1 VAEHT
6 EQVRYGRLDKDFV
19 ASLRAVTV
27 EQDDAFLML
36 NLMRYRPWADYGDD
50 RPRITGRE
58 ADDLYAPVDI
68 LAELG
73 AEIVLFGDVVE
84 QPRGDEA
91 WDRVAIVRY
100 PTVRSFL
107 DMQERPDFIA
117 RHVHKDAGMERT
129 VIAVCRP
136 MAGALG
142 AGDKMLVDLV
152 TDTEVEAAPGQLLL
166 RVEGSPVNDGP
177 QWSTLVLTAL
187 DDEKGAGDHLAGYG
201 GEATSV
207 IVAAMLNT
215 LR

>member
-19 ASLRAVTV
+19 ASLHAVTA

-68 LAELG
+68 LADLG
-73 AEIVLFGDVVE
+73 AEIVLFGNVVE

-100 PTVRSFL
+100 PSVRSFL

-129 VIAVCRP
+129 IIAVCRP

-142 AGDKMLVDLV
+142 AGDRILVDLV
-152 TDTEVEAAPGQLLL
+152 TDTDVEAAPGQFLL

-177 QWSTLVLTAL
+177 RWSTLVLTAL
-187 DDEKGAGDHLAGYG
+187 DDGKSTGDHVASHA

-207 IVAAMLNT
+207 IVAPLLNA

>member
-19 ASLRAVTV
+19 ASLHAVTA

-68 LAELG
+68 LGDLG
-73 AEIVLFGDVVE
+73 AEIVLFGNVVE

-142 AGDKMLVDLV
+142 AGDKILVDLV
-152 TDTEVEAAPGQLLL
+152 TDAEVQAAPGQLLL

-187 DDEKGAGDHLAGYG
+187 DDEKSTGDHLAGHG

>member
-19 ASLRAVTV
+19 ASLHAVTA

-50 RPRITGRE
+50 RPQITGRD

-68 LAELG
+68 LADLG
-73 AEIVLFGDVVE
+73 AEIVLFGNVVE

-142 AGDKMLVDLV
+142 AGDKILVDLV

-177 QWSTLVLTAL
+177 RWSTLVLTAL
-187 DDEKGAGDHLAGYG
+187 DDEKSTGDHLAGHG

>member
-1 VAEHT
+1 MAEHT

-19 ASLRAVTV
+19 ASLHAVTA

-50 RPRITGRE
+50 RPQITGRD

-68 LAELG
+68 LADLG
-73 AEIVLFGDVVE
+73 AEIVLFGNVVE

-142 AGDKMLVDLV
+142 AGDKILVDLV
-152 TDTEVEAAPGQLLL
+152 TDAEVQAAPGQLLL

-187 DDEKGAGDHLAGYG
+187 DDEKSTGDHLAGHG

>member
-19 ASLRAVTV
+19 ASLHAVTA

-50 RPRITGRE
+50 RPQITGRD

-68 LAELG
+68 LADLG
-73 AEIVLFGDVVE
+73 AEIVLFGNVVE

-142 AGDKMLVDLV
+142 AGDKILVDLV
-152 TDTEVEAAPGQLLL
+152 TDAEVQAAPGQLLL

-187 DDEKGAGDHLAGYG
+187 DDEKSTGDHLAGHG